1 MKGWRVAG
9 VGVLFLCLGV
19 ACNGADGSSDV
30 GGRLRRYCDPVCQI
44 QSQDTA
50 FSLLL
55 ETYRQFQS
63 YQIETD
69 YENRQRAIAGI
80 RDEDGSLVIAST
92 SKGQQTMRSFMM
104 ALARKERDLRM
115 EKLETEVVNFR
126 GAYGCVRKMDE
137 EEVGGPVSSHVDMRA
152 AAEQLKNFVILSSG
166 PLARADFQSSRPVPA
181 STVLVDEPPAEPNA
195 RDVIDPCE

>member
-1 MKGWRVAG
+1 MKGWQVAG
-9 VGVLFLCLGV
+9 VGVLFVCLGV
-19 ACNGADGSSDV
+19 ACYGGDESSDV
-30 GGRLRRYCDPVCQI
+30 GSRLRKYCDPVCQI
-44 QSQDTA
+44 QSQDSA

-92 SKGQQTMRSFMM
+92 SKGQQTMRSFML
-104 ALARKERDLRM
+104 ALARREYDLRM
-115 EKLETEVVNFR
+115 QKLSTEVVNFR
-126 GAYGCVRKMDE
+126 SAYGCVRKMDE
-137 EEVGGPVSSHVDMRA
+137 DEVGEPVNNRVDMRA
-152 AAEQLKNFVILSSG
+152 AADQLKNFVILSSG
-166 PLARADFQSSRPVPA
+166 PLARADLRSARAVPA
-181 STVLVDEPPAEPNA
+181 STVLVDAPPVDPDP